1 MQTVDS
7 KKEQLDISTILVMA
21 LNNMERGKVG
31 NTVPLKTAMLTL
43 VKEGS
48 MPNSDTVAIG
58 NTVFISHQ
66 GTGKNKTKMAGRP
79 LNVDT
84 AKNYISNIIKYGA
97 YLQDKGITHFST
109 VFSDEAL
116 LSAVKILQKKLSRTD
131 TELYVGKAKDN
142 KYALLIK
149 IGDDPLEGL
158 A

>member
-31 NTVPLKTAMLTL
+31 NTVPLKTVMLTL

-66 GTGKNKTKMAGRP
+66 GTGKNKTKMAGRR
-79 LNVDT
+79 
-84 AKNYISNIIKYGA
+84 SM
-97 YLQDKGITHFST
+97 
-109 VFSDEAL
+109 
-116 LSAVKILQKKLSRTD
+116 
-131 TELYVGKAKDN
+131 
-142 KYALLIK
+142 
-149 IGDDPLEGL
+149 
-158 A
+158 